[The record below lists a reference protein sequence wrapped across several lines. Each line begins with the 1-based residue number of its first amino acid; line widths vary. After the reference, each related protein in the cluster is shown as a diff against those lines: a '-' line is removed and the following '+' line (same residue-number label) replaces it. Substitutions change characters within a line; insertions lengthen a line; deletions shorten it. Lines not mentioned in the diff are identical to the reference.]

1 MGAFG
6 VVVPAPGRERGA
18 GAVRGREQRLVQN
31 IIAQAFV
38 GAFDEGVLGQLARRD
53 VVPVDRAVVGEG
65 RLAGARIV

>member
-18 GAVRGREQRLVQN
+18 DAVRGREQRLVQN
-31 IIAQAFV
+31 SVAQPSV

-53 VVPVDRAVVGEG
+53 IVPVDCAVVGEG
-65 RLAGARIV
+65 HLAGARTV